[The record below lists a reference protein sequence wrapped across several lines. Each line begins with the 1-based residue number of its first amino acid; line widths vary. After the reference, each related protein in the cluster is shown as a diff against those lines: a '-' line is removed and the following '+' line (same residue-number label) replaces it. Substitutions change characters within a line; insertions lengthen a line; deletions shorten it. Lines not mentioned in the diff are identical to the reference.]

1 MVKCALYFISCSS
14 VTAVPT
20 LNMNTNFVVHFAK
33 SFVVKINIINMGLH
47 YTERECIPRLS
58 GFFILKYAST
68 KR

>member
-1 MVKCALYFISCSS
+1 M
-14 VTAVPT
+14 TAVPT